1 MSINNK
7 KKEDGQKMVMD
18 YFNDPTNENKEKV
31 VLAFLPLVNHVI
43 NKIPID
49 SYQNILT
56 KEDLF
61 QNGVMGLLSSLD
73 IYDPELNTAFK
84 SYCYTRV
91 HGSIIDAIRKNNT
104 ISRDQIKKYKTIDQS
119 RDALSKK
126 LYREPSVNEIANDIG
141 TSVSDVNQ
149 SINNY
154 ELNSNI
160 SLDSPIAS
168 NTDEDSLSLSLI
180 HI

>member
-1 MSINNK
+1 MSVNNN
-7 KKEDGQKMVMD
+7 KKEDGQKMVIN
-18 YFNDPTNENKEKV
+18 YFNNPTNDNKEKV

-49 SYQNILT
+49 SYQNILS

-73 IYDPELNTAFK
+73 KYDPELKTTFK

-104 ISRDQIKKYKTIDQS
+104 ISRDQIKKIQN
-119 RDALSKK
+119 
-126 LYREPSVNEIANDIG
+126 YR
-141 TSVSDVNQ
+141 
-149 SINNY
+149 
-154 ELNSNI
+154 
-160 SLDSPIAS
+160 
-168 NTDEDSLSLSLI
+168 
-180 HI
+180 

>member
-1 MSINNK
+1 MNNK
-7 KKEDGQKMVMD
+7 KKDDGQKMVLD

-73 IYDPELNTAFK
+73 KYDPELNTAFK

-104 ISRDQIKKYKTIDQS
+104 ISRDQIKKYKTIITS
-119 RDALSKK
+119 GGVRTRAP
-126 LYREPSVNEIANDIG
+126 EG
-141 TSVSDVNQ
+141 TRS
-149 SINNY
+149 
-154 ELNSNI
+154 
-160 SLDSPIAS
+160 
-168 NTDEDSLSLSLI
+168 
-180 HI
+180 

>member
-7 KKEDGQKMVMD
+7 NKEDGQKMVMD
-18 YFNDPTNENKEKV
+18 YINNPTNENKEKV

-73 IYDPELNTAFK
+73 KYDPELNT
-84 SYCYTRV
+84 
-91 HGSIIDAIRKNNT
+91 NT
-104 ISRDQIKKYKTIDQS
+104 ILLWLIPLILFVFGGILIIKK
-119 RDALSKK
+119 L
-126 LYREPSVNEIANDIG
+126 
-141 TSVSDVNQ
+141 
-149 SINNY
+149 SIN
-154 ELNSNI
+154 
-160 SLDSPIAS
+160 SLKKK
-168 NTDEDSLSLSLI
+168 
-180 HI
+180 

>member
-1 MSINNK
+1 MSISNK

-61 QNGVMGLLSSLD
+61 QNGVMGLLSYLD
-73 IYDPELNTAFK
+73 KYDPDLNTVFIYIFSK
-84 SYCYTRV
+84 N
-91 HGSIIDAIRKNNT
+91 SIECNRLL
-104 ISRDQIKKYKTIDQS
+104 KTM
-119 RDALSKK
+119 RC
-126 LYREPSVNEIANDIG
+126 
-141 TSVSDVNQ
+141 
-149 SINNY
+149 IN
-154 ELNSNI
+154 S
-160 SLDSPIAS
+160 S
-168 NTDEDSLSLSLI
+168 
-180 HI
+180 